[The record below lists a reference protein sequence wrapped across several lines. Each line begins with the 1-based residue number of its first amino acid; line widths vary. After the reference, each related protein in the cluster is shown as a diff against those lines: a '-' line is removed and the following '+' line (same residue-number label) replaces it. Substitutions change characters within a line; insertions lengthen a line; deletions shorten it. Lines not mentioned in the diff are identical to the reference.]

1 MSLSAIIFDFDGTIV
16 ETEAMHYQA
25 AMAAL
30 QDDEVFFTYEVYAKK
45 YIGIPDILMFPLI
58 GERHGINVHDQ
69 KLKELLA
76 KKRKAYAQLD
86 LGSLPI
92 CPGVVELVKTAS
104 KAVPLGICT
113 GAHRADI
120 DLLLPNLDH
129 GKLIHYFK
137 TVVTSDDVQRTK
149 PDPEGYL
156 KAAHQL
162 GIEPE
167 KCLVIEDT
175 PTGIQAG
182 KAAGMKVL
190 GVCTTY
196 DVAQLYLADK
206 VVHRLSDT
214 SFEQLQKLFV

>member
-1 MSLSAIIFDFDGTIV
+1 MPLSAIIFDFDGTIV

-25 AMAAL
+25 TIAAL
-30 QDDEVFFTYEVYAKK
+30 KDDEIFFTYDIYAKK

-76 KKRKAYAQLD
+76 KKQKAYAQLD
-86 LGSLPI
+86 LGGLPI
-92 CPGVVELVKTAS
+92 CSGVVDLVETAS

-137 TVVTSDDVQRTK
+137 SVVTSDDVRRTK
-149 PDPEGYL
+149 PHPEGYL
-156 KAAHQL
+156 KAAQEL
-162 GIEPE
+162 GVNPTE
-167 KCLVIEDT
+167 CLVIEDT

-190 GVCTTY
+190 AVETTY
-196 DVAQLYLADK
+196 DSAALYLADK
-206 VVHRLSDT
+206 VVNRLSGIT
-214 SFEQLQKLFV
+214 FLELAELF